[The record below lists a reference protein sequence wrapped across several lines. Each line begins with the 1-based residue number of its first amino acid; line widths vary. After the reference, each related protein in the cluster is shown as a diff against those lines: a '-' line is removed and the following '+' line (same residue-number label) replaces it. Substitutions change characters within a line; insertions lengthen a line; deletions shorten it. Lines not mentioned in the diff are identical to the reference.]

1 MFTILFLTFYQ
12 PIQKVNPSQGLEINI
27 KIERKHYSNI
37 NTKSKMV
44 WKIKITIY
52 KRIEIIICDNP

>member
-27 KIERKHYSNI
+27 KRERKHYSNI

-52 KRIEIIICDNP
+52 KK